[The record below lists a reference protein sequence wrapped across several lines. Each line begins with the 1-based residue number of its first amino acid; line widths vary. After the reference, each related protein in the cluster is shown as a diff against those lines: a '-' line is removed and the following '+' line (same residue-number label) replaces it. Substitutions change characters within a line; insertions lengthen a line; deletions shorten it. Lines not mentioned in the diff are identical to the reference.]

1 MKTSK
6 RRTVLAC
13 SAFLVALAL
22 GACSGKTS
30 TTTAPD
36 ASNVSRSGA
45 AATDANAPLYPDWAR
60 AVAPPYPNAGVGI
73 LVNTQLYQF
82 QTTDDRAT
90 VADWYKSHGN
100 ASWASDA
107 TTRDL
112 STTVN
117 GVKIGIRT
125 NPAGA
130 QDTVKTMIELS
141 RG

>member
-1 MKTSK
+1 
-6 RRTVLAC
+6 
-13 SAFLVALAL
+13 LVALAL

-60 AVAPPYPNAGVGI
+60 AVAP
-73 LVNTQLYQF
+73 QLYQF

-90 VADWYKSHGN
+90 VADWYKSHVN

>member
-1 MKTSK
+1 M
-6 RRTVLAC
+6 RRTVFAC

-22 GACSGKTS
+22 GSCSGKTS

-36 ASNVSRSGA
+36 ASNGSRSGA

-60 AVAPPYPNAGVGI
+60 GVAPPYPNAVMGI

-90 VADWYKSHGN
+90 VAAWYKSHVN

-107 TTRDL
+107 TTGNL

-117 GVKIGIRT
+117 GVKIAIYT
-125 NPAGA
+125 NPVGA
-130 QDTVKTMIELS
+130 QETVKTMIALS
-141 RG
+141 HG